1 MIRIGQLYRG
11 ILLPDGFSLV
21 FGING
26 GEQYALDAVCAA
38 RVLHLALPLISQN
51 HTRLSPVFGI
61 AVSAGPAFISKTHK
75 HGIPLPLVTG
85 DADAWLAQIEAL
97 QPVDQVLMAEPILQ
111 HPDVNTQVEVS
122 IVRDVTLRDGSR
134 LEIWELERLTER
146 DELLRKQA
154 QTLVQTN
161 K

>member
-1 MIRIGQLYRG
+1 M
-11 ILLPDGFSLV
+11 
-21 FGING
+21 
-26 GEQYALDAVCAA
+26 
-38 RVLHLALPLISQN
+38 
-51 HTRLSPVFGI
+51 
-61 AVSAGPAFISKTHK
+61 
-75 HGIPLPLVTG
+75 PLPLVTG

-97 QPVDQVLMAEPILQ
+97 QPIDQVLMAEPILQ
-111 HPDVNTQVEVS
+111 HPDVNAQVEAS

>member
-1 MIRIGQLYRG
+1 
-11 ILLPDGFSLV
+11 
-21 FGING
+21 
-26 GEQYALDAVCAA
+26 
-38 RVLHLALPLISQN
+38 
-51 HTRLSPVFGI
+51 
-61 AVSAGPAFISKTHK
+61 
-75 HGIPLPLVTG
+75 
-85 DADAWLAQIEAL
+85 
-97 QPVDQVLMAEPILQ
+97 MAEPILQ
-111 HPDVNTQVEVS
+111 HPDVNAQVEAS